1 MYGSCIPSR
10 SLHRDPG
17 DRIRPLKI
25 ASRDQRLTVNL
36 WTMTMIFMVR
46 RVEAAAMGL
55 APVGSL
61 LG

>member
-1 MYGSCIPSR
+1 VTREIESVR
-10 SLHRDPG
+10 SKLR
-17 DRIRPLKI
+17 RATK
-25 ASRDQRLTVNL
+25 RLTVNL

-46 RVEAAAMGL
+46 RVRAAMGL

>member
-1 MYGSCIPSR
+1 MTREIES
-10 SLHRDPG
+10 
-17 DRIRPLKI
+17 RPLKI
-25 ASRDQRLTVNL
+25 ASRDQRLTVSL

-46 RVEAAAMGL
+46 RVRAAAMGL

>member
-1 MYGSCIPSR
+1 MIR
-10 SLHRDPG
+10 EIEL
-17 DRIRPLKI
+17 RPLKI
-25 ASRDQRLTVNL
+25 ASRDQRRTVNL

-46 RVEAAAMGL
+46 RVRAAAMGL

>member
-1 MYGSCIPSR
+1 MTREIESVR
-10 SLHRDPG
+10 SKLR
-17 DRIRPLKI
+17 RATK
-25 ASRDQRLTVNL
+25 RLTVNL

-46 RVEAAAMGL
+46 RVRAAAMGL